1 MGGFFLLNSDVVE
14 KPEGNNGGEDG
25 AIDYEDFVR
34 QLRDSQSEA
43 EDDDAAANEAFIK
56 GESSQSDIQECSGML
71 A

>member
-1 MGGFFLLNSDVVE
+1 MNSDVIE
-14 KPEGNNGGEDG
+14 KPEGNDGGEDG

-34 QLRDSQSEA
+34 QLRDSQSED
-43 EDDDAAANEAFIK
+43 DDDAAANEAFIK

>member
-1 MGGFFLLNSDVVE
+1 MGFLLNSDVIE
-14 KPEGNNGGEDG
+14 KPEGNDGGEDG

-34 QLRDSQSEA
+34 QLRDSQSED
-43 EDDDAAANEAFIK
+43 DDDAAANEAFIK